1 MSYSCSGSRAKC
13 QYPSLSN
20 TIVNSSDHIKMKKQK
35 AMYLNAEQTGSGFGV
50 SKNTNGSNAVVVT
63 ARNYAD
69 LLELSKG
76 RMLHNSRC
84 NGSGT
89 GADTLRNDIWA
100 GNKTEAEGQTI
111 KTITIDDTTDEYKA
125 GHKARPMHGFR
136 FPHRVP
142 LEYIQTNT

>member
-1 MSYSCSGSRAKC
+1 MSYSCSGSRAKS
-13 QYPSLSN
+13 QYPSLNN
-20 TIVNSSDHIKMKKQK
+20 TSVNSSDHIKMKKQK
-35 AMYLNAEQTGSGFGV
+35 AMYLNAEQTGNGFGIA
-50 SKNTNGSNAVVVT
+50 TNPSRNKVVVT

-89 GADTLRNDIWA
+89 GADTLTNDIWA
-100 GNKTEAEGQTI
+100 GNKKEAEGQTI
-111 KTITIDDTTDEYKA
+111 NIDTKEYKA

-142 LEYIQTNT
+142 LEYT